1 MIHPLTINDAAIL
14 IVGFIGLLAGAV
26 AALTVLVNKITELV
40 RAFSRLRRGV
50 ASSRQVESATALV
63 DLVVGYPPCQDARLD
78 FQFDGRPA
86 RTRTKPRYEISLGK
100 DSRPERNNA
109 VLRAGKVC
117 CGRRGWEGAFVSRQ
131 EVVRIK

>member
-63 DLVVGYPPCQDARLD
+63 DLVVGYPPC
-78 FQFDGRPA
+78 
-86 RTRTKPRYEISLGK
+86 
-100 DSRPERNNA
+100 
-109 VLRAGKVC
+109 
-117 CGRRGWEGAFVSRQ
+117 
-131 EVVRIK
+131 